1 VLGFLSLI
9 AVGTFLI
16 WLLNLEEKPISLIN
30 ALFTATSAV
39 CVTGLSVVDTGG
51 DLTFASQVVL
61 MSLIQLGG
69 LGIMTAMTIVPL
81 LVGQRIGLRQRFY
94 FAKEKGLDYPSGA
107 VKLLIHI
114 IKVTMLF
121 EAIGFGPLFLSFA
134 REMPIGRAFFAA
146 IFHSIS
152 AFCNAGFSLFS
163 NNLEGYSNTFIVPGT
178 IMFLIV
184 FGGLGYP
191 FYMEL
196 TSRVKTERKLTPYI
210 KLVILATVSLI
221 LFGTLSLL
229 LVEWNRSLAGFSP
242 LLKIWNALFMSITPR
257 TAGFDTIAPA
267 SLSKAGYVITILL
280 MIIGASPSSI
290 GGGIKTTTAGVLW
303 CTVKSNLRGK
313 PPSVF
318 AQSISIDLIVSAT
331 TLVMLYLATIFVSV
345 IFLSIIE
352 PFSFEQLLFEVVSSL
367 GTVGLSLGITPQLSE
382 TGKLVLVILMFWG
395 RVGLVTFMYSV
406 FRKREKENVVLPR
419 AYIPIG

>member
-1 VLGFLSLI
+1 
-9 AVGTFLI
+9 
-16 WLLNLEEKPISLIN
+16 
-30 ALFTATSAV
+30 
-39 CVTGLSVVDTGG
+39 
-51 DLTFASQVVL
+51 
-61 MSLIQLGG
+61 
-69 LGIMTAMTIVPL
+69 
-81 LVGQRIGLRQRFY
+81 
-94 FAKEKGLDYPSGA
+94 
-107 VKLLIHI
+107 
-114 IKVTMLF
+114 
-121 EAIGFGPLFLSFA
+121 
-134 REMPIGRAFFAA
+134 
-146 IFHSIS
+146 
-152 AFCNAGFSLFS
+152 
-163 NNLEGYSNTFIVPGT
+163 
-178 IMFLIV
+178 
-184 FGGLGYP
+184 
-191 FYMEL
+191 
-196 TSRVKTERKLTPYI
+196 
-210 KLVILATVSLI
+210 VSLI

-280 MIIGASPSSI
+280 MIIGASPSST

>member
-1 VLGFLSLI
+1 
-9 AVGTFLI
+9 
-16 WLLNLEEKPISLIN
+16 
-30 ALFTATSAV
+30 
-39 CVTGLSVVDTGG
+39 
-51 DLTFASQVVL
+51 
-61 MSLIQLGG
+61 LIQLGG

-134 REMPIGRAFFAA
+134 REMPVGRAFFAA

-196 TSRVKTERKLTPYI
+196 KSRVKTERKLTPYI

-280 MIIGASPSSI
+280 MIIGASPSST
-290 GGGIKTTTAGVLW
+290 GGGIKTTTAGGPLVYSKIQPEGQ
-303 CTVKSNLRGK
+303 TSLRLCAIHLDRSDRQRYDIGDAI
-313 PPSVF
+313 PCD
-318 AQSISIDLIVSAT
+318 DL
-331 TLVMLYLATIFVSV
+331 
-345 IFLSIIE
+345 
-352 PFSFEQLLFEVVSSL
+352 
-367 GTVGLSLGITPQLSE
+367 
-382 TGKLVLVILMFWG
+382 
-395 RVGLVTFMYSV
+395 
-406 FRKREKENVVLPR
+406 RKRNFPFHNRALFLRAAPFRSRVV
-419 AYIPIG
+419 AWYSGFVAWHYAAAF